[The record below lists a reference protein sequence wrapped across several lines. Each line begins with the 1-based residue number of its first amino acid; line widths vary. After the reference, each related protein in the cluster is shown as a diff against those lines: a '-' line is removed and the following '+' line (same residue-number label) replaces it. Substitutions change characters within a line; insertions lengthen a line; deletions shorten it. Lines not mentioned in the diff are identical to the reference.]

1 MKIKKIHVVYLLVI
15 LFIISLFT
23 IWVVILTNSLT
34 NSWTNSLTNS
44 WTNNV
49 FEGLDVNRTQVITQ
63 NKDTTYTVPNT
74 YLDVSPRFVITKQSN
89 GKYKMPYGYYLVSE
103 DATLKQITI
112 AKVPY
117 GSTVDVNGDLKA
129 LTNAEIYSGQYLA
142 NIGTNKGYDSVD
154 PSTDTKT
161 KFDTNNYDM
170 QYHDDTDQISKETD
184 QTAKN
189 GFWVMDQ
196 SGHKVFMPWSE
207 TAATNTYYTPG
218 SYPFGPSNYVPN
230 YADSIY
236 LSRTTGESATSQVY
250 DAASMQG
257 GFCSQYKDFP
267 DKLEEICK
275 TVDVDKCGSTSCCV
289 LLGGS
294 KCVAGD
300 ENGPKMKANYSD
312 IYVLNKDFYYYQGK
326 CYGNCP

>member
-1 MKIKKIHVVYLLVI
+1 MKIKKIHIVYLLVI

-23 IWVVILTNSLT
+23 IWVFILN
-34 NSWTNSLTNS
+34 NSWS
-44 WTNNV
+44 NNV

-63 NKDTTYTVPNT
+63 NADGTYTIPNT
-74 YLDVSPRFVITKQSN
+74 YLDIFPRFVITKQTN
-89 GKYKMPYGYYLVSE
+89 GQYKMPYGYYLVSE
-103 DATLKQITI
+103 DANLNPPTITI

-117 GSTVDVNGDLKA
+117 GTTVDASGNLKA
-129 LTNAEIYSGQYLA
+129 VTHAEMYSEQYLA
-142 NIGTNKGYDSVD
+142 NIGTDKGYDSVD
-154 PSTDTKT
+154 PSSNNT
-161 KFDTNNYDM
+161 KFDTNNYNM
-170 QYHDDTDQISKETD
+170 QYHEEND
-184 QTAKN
+184 QTSKTITTDSAQNAEN
-189 GFWVMDQ
+189 GFWVIDQ
-196 SGHKVFMPWSE
+196 SGAKVFMPWAE
-207 TAATNTYYTPG
+207 TAATTTYYTPG

-230 YADSIY
+230 YEASIY
-236 LSRTTGESATSQVY
+236 LSQTTGESATSQVY
-250 DAASMQG
+250 DTASMQG
-257 GFCSQYKDFP
+257 GFCSKYKNFP